1 MSFNHQLYRV
11 TRWVIGLATVQIQN
25 DGSRNCCTCKV
36 WPNQTR
42 VMNSRNLE
50 AKLLSPNQVQ
60 MTNTRNMEI
69 ELQVMKAGNQVNQ
82 IIPYDIKELCT
93 AVAQNCNQQ
102 FVFCYWRLWGRLLL
116 AQDPKTASTWVSC
129 SDSGSWMHCVCGG
142 SYEVEWSSVERKA
155 SSLPVLSVVDAQ
167 FTI

>member
-1 MSFNHQLYRV
+1 MAQALV
-11 TRWVIGLATVQIQN
+11 TKAANL
-25 DGSRNCCTCKV
+25 KV

-102 FVFCYWRLWGRLLL
+102 FVFCY
-116 AQDPKTASTWVSC
+116 
-129 SDSGSWMHCVCGG
+129 
-142 SYEVEWSSVERKA
+142 
-155 SSLPVLSVVDAQ
+155 
-167 FTI
+167 